1 MNSFVTLRDIDTFS
15 KRHMFKINPTFPK
28 EYFHVRAGE
37 CAWYILHRFSKVVK
51 NSTFFIVFRGSEI
64 MYIFVV
70 SRNIN
75 IFSKQKMFKIN
86 NSFDEERSEVRA
98 VQCARAIFYI
108 IFSEFWK
115 KLFSPTFRGY
125 YVNIFFL
132 SRHIGIHMHTIA
144 STILYKFWNVTSL
157 VNNFIQ
163 MLTIIL
169 LTEYWS

>member
-1 MNSFVTLRDIDTFS
+1 MCARANARDIFYIIFQRLWKTQHFS
-15 KRHMFKINPTFPK
+15 LF
-28 EYFHVRAGE
+28 
-37 CAWYILHRFSKVVK
+37 
-51 NSTFFIVFRGSEI
+51 FRGSEI

-75 IFSKQKMFKIN
+75 MFSKQKMFKIN

-98 VQCARAIFYI
+98 VQCARAILYI

-115 KLFSPTFRGY
+115 NSFSPTFRGY
-125 YVNIFFL
+125 SVNIFFV
-132 SRHIGIHMHTIA
+132 SRHIGIHMHTIS

-169 LTEYWS
+169 LTKYWS